1 MGEARKALGARPS
14 ELAKL
19 LSALQASCKLP
30 ANLQTIWEDSLTPNR
45 ERGPLSAC
53 RSAWR
58 ICSGVNLLFRISGL
72 LSPESL
78 ASIYSAVKTR
88 SRWTQIPGP
97 GLAWHYF
104 GAADTFCIV
113 KTIP

>member
-1 MGEARKALGARPS
+1 VGEARKALGARPS

-78 ASIYSAVKTR
+78 ASIYNSVKTVPPGLR
-88 SRWTQIPGP
+88 FRDPGP
-97 GLAWHYF
+97 QW
-104 GAADTFCIV
+104 
-113 KTIP
+113 